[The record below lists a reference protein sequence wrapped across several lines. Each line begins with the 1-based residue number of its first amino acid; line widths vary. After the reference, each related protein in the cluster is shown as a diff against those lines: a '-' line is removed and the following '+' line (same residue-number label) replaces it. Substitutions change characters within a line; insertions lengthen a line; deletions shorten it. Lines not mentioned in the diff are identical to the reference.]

1 MQVCYYRS
9 VATIRFYVQC
19 SIKRYCSEMGDFQSK
34 KSSLSYC
41 GYIYRSHTMD
51 SDTESE
57 ISSCVHTSTQTP
69 THTPMQIQF
78 QPDLLR
84 ERWTEVQ
91 TEMGSEMELVPVS
104 GIVSPNILVRIKLS
118 KNSIQPFSVLLQ
130 IQIQM
135 LKSFQTF
142 KTLEN
147 TTKNSIQMC
156 THMINNRATKLFQI
170 HSF

>member
-1 MQVCYYRS
+1 
-9 VATIRFYVQC
+9 
-19 SIKRYCSEMGDFQSK
+19 
-34 KSSLSYC
+34 
-41 GYIYRSHTMD
+41 MD

-118 KNSIQPFSVLLQ
+118 KNPMQPSSVLFPKL
-130 IQIQM
+130 
-135 LKSFQTF
+135 S
-142 KTLEN
+142 
-147 TTKNSIQMC
+147 TTNPDTNVEKISEVQ
-156 THMINNRATKLFQI
+156 NNRATKLFQI
-170 HSF
+170 HSFWL